1 MTTYLAT
8 PDPGDLMTLAV
19 RDKSPVAE
27 DIVRFEL
34 AHPQGCEPPA
44 FSAGSMCWSRRRKA
58 TRGGI
63 RCATRPASAIVT

>member
-27 DIVRFEL
+27 DI
-34 AHPQGCEPPA
+34 
-44 FSAGSMCWSRRRKA
+44 S
-58 TRGGI
+58 
-63 RCATRPASAIVT
+63 PASCRPSLSIRS